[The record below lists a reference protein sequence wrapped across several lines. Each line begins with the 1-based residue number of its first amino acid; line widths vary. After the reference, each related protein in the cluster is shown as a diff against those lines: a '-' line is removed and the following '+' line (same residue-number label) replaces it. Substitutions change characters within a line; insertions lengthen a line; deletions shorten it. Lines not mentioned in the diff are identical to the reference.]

1 MKQIDSIT
9 LERLANGAHFSLMKR
24 LIEAAEA
31 DSKVSEKASTQLAK
45 LKTSFAQEDVDL
57 KISQKSLDTDKI
69 KDADSRQDKL
79 YTSLKRAVKGFLGD
93 SDSEIAEAAK
103 VINQAL
109 VDYAI
114 DTKMQLDREAG
125 LVTNLCGDLAD
136 KYSEQVATL
145 GISVM
150 VKRLTDANNEVQSY
164 LGSRSMEQS
173 TKVAGAL
180 KKSRAQVDTDWRD
193 FVLYVNAAAVIYG
206 IADYE
211 SYIDY
216 ANTEINR
223 IKQQAL
229 GQKSTTSTDDNSSSS
244 GNGGSSSSGNGG
256 SSSNGNGGSSS
267 SGSGSSSSDEGAGLG
282 AG

>member
-1 MKQIDSIT
+1 MKQISTIYLDGLT
-9 LERLANGAHFSLMKR
+9 NGAHFSLMKR
-24 LIEAAEA
+24 LIETAEA
-31 DSKVSEKASTQLAK
+31 DSKVSTKASAQLAK
-45 LKTSFAQEDVDL
+45 LKTSFAQEDADL

-79 YTSLKRAVKGFLGD
+79 YSSLKRAVKGFLGD

-109 VDYAI
+109 IDYAI
-114 DTKMQLDREAG
+114 NTRMQLDREAG
-125 LVTNLCGDLAD
+125 LITNLCGDLAD
-136 KYSEQVATL
+136 KYSKQVATL
-145 GISVM
+145 GISVI
-150 VKRLTDANNEVQSY
+150 VKRLTDANSEVQSY

-173 TKVAGAL
+173 TKVANAL
-180 KKSRAQVDTDWRD
+180 KKSRTQVDTDWRD
-193 FVLYVNAAAVIYG
+193 FALYVNAAAVIFG

-229 GQKSTTSTDDNSSSS
+229 GQKATSSKDDNSSSS
-244 GNGGSSSSGNGG
+244 SSTGGSSSGSTSSDDGGSSSSGGG
-256 SSSNGNGGSSS
+256 TS
-267 SGSGSSSSDEGAGLG
+267 SGEGGLG
-282 AG
+282 GE